1 MLPDHD
7 EDQQRHKGIDY
18 QSVFLAAPAPAL
30 LLSPELI
37 ILEANDAYLRAT
49 KSARQQILDRYLF
62 DAFPDNPGNPYAS
75 GVKNLRAS
83 LERVKRELK
92 PHAMAIQRYD
102 TRLPV
107 SLGGGFE
114 QHYWNPLNVPVLSEQ
129 GSLLYI
135 IHRVEDVTEL
145 ILDRQLDKRHIEQM
159 EAEGVV
165 RAKEL
170 QEANAQLRHA
180 NEELTRLA
188 HYDSLTQLPNRLQF
202 LDRFEVALVRARYAR
217 TGVGLVFIDLD
228 NFKAINDSLGHTV
241 GDQLLQAFARRLR
254 KLLHETDLVAR
265 LSGDEFAVIVQG
277 DEPHL
282 LARNVAQRILDMI
295 STPLL
300 CDGHEL
306 FVSASIGIS
315 VYPEHGTD
323 VLSIMKNADVA
334 MHAAKRQ
341 GRNTYQAFFAELNAH
356 ASENQALTNRL
367 YHALA
372 QDEFVLHY
380 QPRIELATG
389 RITGVEALIRWN
401 HPTLGMILP
410 SRFIHLAEDSGMI
423 NAIGDWVLRT
433 ACMQMASWQTTG
445 VPIRRVAINLSAR
458 QFKDAALAQQIR
470 SVINEFNLS
479 PDSLEV
485 ELTESMVIQDPV
497 RTKVI
502 LNQLKSQ
509 GIRLAIDDFGMGY
522 SSLSYLKR
530 FPIDY
535 LKIDKSFVQDIPYDE
550 DDVAITKAIIA
561 LAKSLKLRVI
571 AEGVETEDQRCFLQG
586 HACEEGQGFLFGKPG
601 PAAVIESLAQKIAS
615 QQLPEKR
622 S

>member
-7 EDQQRHKGIDY
+7 EDQQRNRCIDY

-30 LLSPELI
+30 LLSPEFI

-49 KSARQQILDRYLF
+49 KTVRQQIQARYLF
-62 DAFPDNPGNPYAS
+62 DAFPDNPSNPYAS

-83 LERVKRELK
+83 LETVKHELR
-92 PHAMAIQRYD
+92 PHDMAIQRYD
-102 TRLPV
+102 IMLPP
-107 SLGGGFE
+107 SAGGGFE
-114 QHYWNPLNVPVLSEQ
+114 ERYWRPINVPVLSEQ
-129 GSLLYI
+129 GGLLYI
-135 IHRVEDVTEL
+135 IHRVEDVTEM

-170 QEANAQLRHA
+170 QETNAQLRHA

-202 LDRFEVALVRARYAR
+202 LDRFDVALVRARYAR
-217 TGVGLVFIDLD
+217 TGVGLIFIDLD
-228 NFKAINDSLGHTV
+228 NFKAVNDSLGHTV
-241 GDQLLQAFARRLR
+241 GDQLLQAFAKRLR

-282 LARNVAQRILDMI
+282 LARNVAQRILDVI

-315 VYPEHGTD
+315 VYPDHGTD
-323 VLSIMKNADVA
+323 VLTLMKNADIA

-380 QPRIELATG
+380 QPRIDLSTG
-389 RITGVEALIRWN
+389 RMTAVEALIRWN

-433 ACMQMASWQTTG
+433 ACMQMTSWQKAG

-458 QFKDAALAQQIR
+458 QFKDATLAQQIR
-470 SVINEFNLS
+470 AVINEFNLS

-485 ELTESMVIQDPV
+485 ELTESMVIQDPD
-497 RTKVI
+497 RTKNI

-535 LKIDKSFVQDIPYDE
+535 LKIDKSFIQDIPYDE
-550 DDVAITKAIIA
+550 DDIAITEAIIA

-571 AEGVETEDQRCFLQG
+571 AEGVETDNQRRFLQD
-586 HACEEGQGFLFGKPG
+586 HACEEGQGYLFGKPD
-601 PAAVIESLAQKIAS
+601 AASAIETLALKIAS
-615 QQLPEKR
+615 QRLPEK
-622 S
+622 